1 MSVMKHSPTFPPPPC
16 PPQKITQKNVQY
28 ALRSVHVH
36 DIKGFPGCLSG
47 SLQKT
52 VPVVKLDFLSFILSF
67 FKKIF
72 LFLEHKYSQIVPGSA
87 Y

>member
-1 MSVMKHSPTFPPPPC
+1 MKHSPTSPPPSY

-52 VPVVKLDFLSFILSF
+52 VQVVKLDFLSFILCL
-67 FKKIF
+67 FKNIFF
-72 LFLEHKYSQIVPGSA
+72 LFLEHKYSQIFPGSV